1 MKYSILITLS
11 FLFCFSQN
19 TFSQTQKTKKTT
31 KLKSEHLPA
40 PTSKLKDIQTLP
52 KAPKTILE
60 NPLKNFKTS
69 NIFPEQ
75 TDNQRFIKIKKDESS
90 GLPIWIYGKLENAP
104 QQRNASIE
112 SRTFNYLEAIKE
124 PLQIENPAGEFFI
137 QKINTDKLG
146 QQHIKMQQQ
155 FQGIKIYN
163 AEIIAHTKDN
173 DIYLV
178 NGRHYPTPQLENLTP
193 SIDLQG
199 AKQIAKDDVGTFKTL
214 SMEEKKYVAGEQFE
228 TELVIFFPE
237 KNITNP
243 KLAYHLTVIPNMTER
258 WEYLI
263 DAENGNVLN
272 KYSSICKFHLS
283 STGFEPASDLH
294 SHKNCSH
301 NHKNNFE
308 KSSAGFGKSSAGL
321 KPVDDAELVNGP
333 FTANETDLFG
343 INRTIN
349 TYEVNGTYFMY
360 DGSRPMFDVNS
371 DLPSDPKGM
380 IVTVDGL
387 GNYPNNNNFDYSVLT
402 SSNNSWNYPAAVSA
416 HYNGGEAYQYFKS
429 THNRESINGEGGT
442 IISFFNIGDENGNDM
457 DNAFWNGAAMFYGNG
472 NQAFNFPL
480 QRALDVAGHEMSH
493 GVIQGTANLEYQ
505 GQSGAMNESFAD
517 IFGAMIDRDDWQMG
531 EDITNP
537 NYIPTGALRS
547 LSDPNN
553 GGSSLSTPGW
563 QPKTM
568 SEYQNLPNTPQGDNG
583 GVHINSGITNY
594 AYYLFATDIG
604 KDKAELIYY
613 RALDVYLVKSSQFV
627 DLRNA
632 VVQAA
637 NDLYGS
643 TEVNAANAAFDAVG
657 IGQGAGGT
665 YQNDVNL
672 NDGDERILHSDAGLD
687 KLYVADLAGNN
698 LADPQLSLTNVTSKP
713 SITDD
718 GKVIVFVDNEN
729 NIKYIDI
736 DWATGITDEG
746 YLETNPSGEWRN
758 IAISKDGN
766 RIAAVRTNA
775 ENIIWVYDF
784 NLGAWNDFELYN
796 PTTSDP
802 NSGST
807 VTTGEVQYAD
817 AMEFD
822 FSGEYLMYDAFN
834 KVSSSAGNN
843 EVEYWD
849 IGFLNVF
856 GNGNFATGNIE
867 KLFAGLPSGVSIG
880 NPTFAKNSPYIV
892 AFDFREEGFFSNNY
906 QILGANIQTGDNEV
920 IREGETWAYPNYS
933 VNDEQMIFDLPYQST
948 TVLGVININANKIS
962 GDAASENFLFPNGT
976 IAEKWGVWFATGER
990 DLVANENITLTDLNG
1005 KIYPNPFDKNLILEL
1020 EGEQNEASRIQ
1031 VFNLLGQAV
1040 FEKNVEVSLGKNTY
1054 DLNLKNLTAGTYF
1067 IQLQLEEGN
1076 VVMKVVK
1083 K

>member
-1 MKYSILITLS
+1 MKYSILFTCC
-11 FLFCFSQN
+11 FLLLFSKSS
-19 TFSQTQKTKKTT
+19 FSQTQKTKELQN
-31 KLKSEHLPA
+31 LKSEQLAP
-40 PTSKLKDIQTLP
+40 PTSILKDIRSLP

-60 NPLKNFKTS
+60 NPLKSFKATKA
-69 NIFPEQ
+69 FPER
-75 TDNQRFIKIKKDESS
+75 TDNHRFIKIKKDDST
-90 GLPIWIYGKLENAP
+90 GLPIWIYGRLESAP
-104 QQRNASIE
+104 QQRNTSIE
-112 SRTFNYLEAIKE
+112 SRVINYLEAIKE
-124 PLQIENPAGEFFI
+124 PLQIENPAEEFFI
-137 QKINTDKLG
+137 QKINTDNLG
-146 QQHIKMQQQ
+146 QQHIRMQQQ

-163 AEIIAHTKDN
+163 AEIIAHAKDH

-178 NGRHYPTPQLENLTP
+178 NGRYYPTPQLGDVTP
-193 SIDLQG
+193 SIDVQN
-199 AKQIAKDDVGTFKTL
+199 AQQIARDDVGTFKTL
-214 SMEEKKYVAGEQFE
+214 SFEEKKYVAGEQFE
-228 TELVIFFPE
+228 SELVIFFPE
-237 KNITNP
+237 KNTTNP

-283 STGFEPASDLH
+283 ATDFQSASDLN
-294 SHKNCSH
+294 SHKNCNH
-301 NHKNNFE
+301 NFNE
-308 KSSAGFGKSSAGL
+308 KSEADW
-321 KPVDDAELVNGP
+321 KPVAEVEVVNGP
-333 FTANETDLFG
+333 FTANATDLLG
-343 INRTIN
+343 ISRTIN
-349 TYEVNGTYFMY
+349 TYEVNGTYFLY
-360 DGSRPMFDVNS
+360 DGSRPMFDINS

-387 GNYPNNNNFDYSVLT
+387 GTYPNNSNFDYSVIT
-402 SSNNSWNYPAAVSA
+402 SSNNSWNYPAAISA
-416 HYNGGEAYQYFKS
+416 HYNGGEAYEYFKS
-429 THNRESINGEGGT
+429 THNRESINGQGGT
-442 IISFFNIGDENGNDM
+442 IISFFNISDQDGSNM

-537 NYIPTGALRS
+537 NYISTGALRS

-553 GGSSLSTPGW
+553 GGSSLNTPGW

-568 SEYQNLPNTPQGDNG
+568 AEYQNLPNTPQGDYG

-594 AYYLFATDIG
+594 AYYLFATEIG
-604 KDKAELIYY
+604 KDKAELIFY
-613 RALDVYLVKSSQFV
+613 RALDAYLVKSSQFV

-637 NDLYGS
+637 DDLYGS
-643 TEVNAANAAFDAVG
+643 SEVNAANTAFDAVG
-657 IGQGAGGT
+657 IGQGAGGN
-665 YQNDVNL
+665 YQNDVDL
-672 NDGDERILHSDAGLD
+672 NDGDERILHSDASLD
-687 KLYVADLAGNN
+687 KLYLADLVGTN

-718 GKVIVFVDNEN
+718 GRVVVFVDDEN
-729 NIKYIDI
+729 NIKFIDI
-736 DWATGITDEG
+736 DWSTGNIIED
-746 YLETNPSGEWRN
+746 YLENNPTGEWRN

-766 RIAAVRTNA
+766 RIAAVRTVA
-775 ENIIWVYDF
+775 ENVIWVFDF
-784 NLGAWNDFELYN
+784 GLLQWNNFELYN

-802 NSGST
+802 NNGST

-834 KVSSSAGNN
+834 KVASSQGNN

-849 IGFLNVF
+849 ISFLNVF
-856 GNGNFATGNIE
+856 ENGNFAAGNVE
-867 KLFAGLPSGVSIG
+867 KLFTGLPSGVSIG

-933 VNDEQMIFDLPYQST
+933 VNDEQMIFDLPYQGT
-948 TVLGVININANKIS
+948 TVLGKIDINANKIS

-990 DLVANENITLTDLNG
+990 TLVATNEINLTDLNG
-1005 KIYPNPFDKNLILEL
+1005 KIYPNPFDKNLMVEL
-1020 EGEQNEASRIQ
+1020 ESEQNEKAMIQ
-1031 VFNLLGQAV
+1031 VFNLLGQSV
-1040 FEKNVEVSLGKNTY
+1040 FEKNVNISLGKNTFE
-1054 DLNLKNLTAGTYF
+1054 LPLEKMNAGTYF
-1067 IQLQLEEGN
+1067 IQLQLEKGN
-1076 VVMKVVK
+1076 VMMKVVK
-1083 K
+1083 N

>member
-1 MKYSILITLS
+1 MKYSILFTLC

-19 TFSQTQKTKKTT
+19 SFSQTQKTKELQN
-31 KLKSEHLPA
+31 LKSEQLAP
-40 PTSKLKDIQTLP
+40 PTSDLKDIRITP

-60 NPLKNFKTS
+60 NPLKNFQAT
-69 NIFPEQ
+69 NAFPKQ
-75 TDNQRFIKIKKDESS
+75 TDNQRFIKIKKDQAT
-90 GLPIWIYGKLENAP
+90 GLPIWIYGKIENAP
-104 QQRNASIE
+104 QQRNASLE
-112 SRTFNYLEAIKE
+112 DRTINYLEALKGS
-124 PLQIENPAGEFFI
+124 LQIENPSEEFFI
-137 QKINTDKLG
+137 QKINTDKIG
-146 QQHIKMQQQ
+146 QQHIRLQQQ

-163 AEIIAHTKDN
+163 SEIIAHTKDN

-178 NGRHYPTPQLENLTP
+178 NGRHYPTPQLENITP
-193 SIDLQG
+193 TIDEQN
-199 AKQIAKDDVGTFKTL
+199 AKQIARNDVGTFKTL
-214 SMEEKKYVAGEQFE
+214 SFEEKKYVAGEQFE
-228 TELVIFFPE
+228 TELVIYFPE

-263 DAENGNVLN
+263 DAENGNVMN
-272 KYSSICKFHLS
+272 KYSSVCKFHAH
-283 STGFEPASDLH
+283 FENHAE
-294 SHKNCSH
+294 HKS
-301 NHKNNFE
+301 E
-308 KSSAGFGKSSAGL
+308 VS
-321 KPVDDAELVNGP
+321 KPVLEKNEIVEEVVNGP
-333 FTANETDLFG
+333 FTANETDLLG

-387 GNYPNNNNFDYSVLT
+387 ETYPNNSNFDYSVIT
-402 SSNNSWNYPAAVSA
+402 SPNNSWNYPAAVSA
-416 HYNGGEAYQYFKS
+416 HYNGGEAYEYFKS
-429 THNRESINGEGGT
+429 THNRESINGQGGT
-442 IISFFNIGDENGNDM
+442 IISFFNISDQNGSDM

-472 NQAFNFPL
+472 NQAFNHPL

-537 NYIPTGALRS
+537 SYISTGALRS

-553 GGSSLSTPGW
+553 GGSSLNTPGW

-568 SEYQNLPNTPQGDNG
+568 AEYQNLPNTPQGDNG

-594 AYYLFATDIG
+594 AYYLFASDIG

-643 TEVNAANAAFDAVG
+643 TEVNAANTAFDAVG

-665 YQNDVNL
+665 YQNDVDL
-672 NDGDERILHSDAGLD
+672 NDGDERILHSDADLD
-687 KLYVADLAGNN
+687 KLYLADLSGNN

-718 GKVIVFVDNEN
+718 GRVIVFVDDEN
-729 NIKYIDI
+729 NLKFIDI
-736 DWATGITDEG
+736 DWSTGDVLED
-746 YLETNPSGEWRN
+746 YLENNPTGEWRN
-758 IAISKDGN
+758 IAISKDGT
-766 RIAAVRTNA
+766 RIAAVRTTA

-784 NLGAWNDFELYN
+784 NLGVWNDFELYN

-802 NSGST
+802 NGGI

-822 FSGEYLMYDAFN
+822 FSGEYLLYDAFN
-834 KVSSSAGNN
+834 YVASSQGNN
-843 EVEYWD
+843 ELEYWD

-856 GNGNFATGNIE
+856 DNDNFASGNVE
-867 KLFAGLPSGVSIG
+867 KLFTGLPSGISIG

-892 AFDFREEGFFSNNY
+892 AFDFREEGFFSDNY
-906 QILGANIQTGDNEV
+906 QILGANIQTGDNDV

-933 VNDEQMIFDLPYQST
+933 VNDEQMIFDLPFQGT
-948 TVLGVININANKIS
+948 TVLGRIGINANKIS
-962 GDAASENFLFPNGT
+962 GDASTENFLFPNGT

-990 DLVANENITLTDLNG
+990 DLVANEIIELTELNG
-1005 KIYPNPFDKNLILEL
+1005 TIYPNPFDKNLILEL
-1020 EGEQNEASRIQ
+1020 EGEQNEEAKIQ
-1031 VFNLLGQAV
+1031 VFNLLGQSV
-1040 FEKNVEVSLGKNTY
+1040 FEKDVNIFLGKNTFELSLER
-1054 DLNLKNLTAGTYF
+1054 LNAGTYF
-1067 IQLQLEEGN
+1067 FHFQLEKGLITK
-1076 VVMKVVK
+1076 KVVK
-1083 K
+1083 E

>member
-1 MKYSILITLS
+1 MKYSILFTFS
-11 FLFCFSQN
+11 FLLLFSQN
-19 TFSQTQKTKKTT
+19 TFSQTQKTKE
-31 KLKSEHLPA
+31 LQNLQSEQLA
-40 PTSKLKDIQTLP
+40 SPTSILKDIRSIP
-52 KAPKTILE
+52 KKTKTILE
-60 NPLKNFKTS
+60 SPLKNFKTS
-69 NIFPEQ
+69 QIFPKR
-75 TDNQRFIKIKKDESS
+75 TDTQRFIKIKKDEST

-112 SRTFNYLEAIKE
+112 SRAINYLEAVKE
-124 PLQIENPAGEFFI
+124 PLQIKNPAEEFFI

-146 QQHIKMQQQ
+146 QQHIRMQQQ

-163 AEIIAHTKDN
+163 SEIIVHSKDQ

-178 NGRHYPTPQLENLTP
+178 NGRHYPTPQLENITP
-193 SIDLQG
+193 TINLDN
-199 AKQIAKDDVGTFKTL
+199 AKLVARNDVGTFKTL
-214 SMEEKKYVAGEQFE
+214 SLEEKKYVAGEQFE
-228 TELVIFFPE
+228 SELVIFFPE
-237 KNITNP
+237 KKLPTDQANP

-272 KYSSICKFHLS
+272 KYSSICKFHVS
-283 STGFEPASDLH
+283 STGLKPADDLS
-294 SHKNCSH
+294 SHKNC
-301 NHKNNFE
+301 NHKNNFA
-308 KSSAGFGKSSAGL
+308 KSSAVS
-321 KPVDDAELVNGP
+321 KPVNDTELVNGP
-333 FTANETDLFG
+333 FTTNATDLLG
-343 INRTIN
+343 ISRTIN
-349 TYEVNGTYFMY
+349 TYEVNGTYYMY
-360 DGSRPMFDVNS
+360 DGSRQMFNINS

-387 GNYPNNNNFDYSVLT
+387 GNYPSNNNFDYSVIT
-402 SSNNSWNYPAAVSA
+402 SNNNSWNYPAAISA
-416 HYNGGEAYQYFKS
+416 HYNGGEAYEYFKF

-442 IISFFNIGDENGNDM
+442 IISFFNIGDENGNEM

-472 NQAFNFPL
+472 DQAFNFPL

-537 NYIPTGALRS
+537 SYISTGALRS

-553 GGSSLSTPGW
+553 GGSSLSNAGW

-632 VVQAA
+632 VVQAT

-657 IGQGAGGT
+657 IGQGTGGT

-672 NDGDERILHSDAGLD
+672 NDGEERILHSDADLD
-687 KLYVADLAGNN
+687 KLYLADLAGIN
-698 LADPQLSLTNVTSKP
+698 LADPQLSLTNITSKP

-718 GKVIVFVDNEN
+718 GTVIVFIDDEN

-746 YLETNPSGEWRN
+746 YLENNPTGEWRN

-766 RIAAVRTNA
+766 RIAAVRTTA

-802 NSGST
+802 NGGI
-807 VTTGEVQYAD
+807 VTTGEVEYAD

-834 KVSSSAGNN
+834 KIANSAGNN

-856 GNGNFATGNIE
+856 ENGNFANGNIE

-892 AFDFREEGFFSNNY
+892 AFDFREEGFFSTNY

-933 VNDEQMIFDLPYQST
+933 VNDEQMIFDLPYQGT
-948 TVLGVININANKIS
+948 TVLGKININANKIS
-962 GDAASENFLFPNGT
+962 GDAASENFLFPDGT

-990 DLVANENITLTDLNG
+990 DLVATNEIRLADLNG
-1005 KIYPNPFDKNLILEL
+1005 KIYPNPFDENLILEL
-1020 EGEQNEASRIQ
+1020 EATQNEKTTIQ
-1031 VFNLLGQAV
+1031 IFNLLGQSV
-1040 FEKNVEVSLGKNTY
+1040 FEKNVEIAFGKNTF
-1054 DLNLKNLTAGTYF
+1054 DLNLKNLNAGNYF

-1076 VVMKVVK
+1076 VMMKIVK

>member
-1 MKYSILITLS
+1 M
-11 FLFCFSQN
+11 FCFSQN
-19 TFSQTQKTKKTT
+19 TFSQTQKTKESQN
-31 KLKSEHLPA
+31 LKSEQLAP
-40 PTSKLKDIQTLP
+40 PTSILKDIRTVP

-60 NPLKNFKTS
+60 NPLKNFKAT
-69 NIFPEQ
+69 NAFPKQ
-75 TDNQRFIKIKKDESS
+75 TGNQRFIKIKKDEAT
-90 GLPIWIYGKLENAP
+90 GLPIWIFGKLENAP
-104 QQRNASIE
+104 QQRNASLE
-112 SRTFNYLEAIKE
+112 DRTINYLEALKE
-124 PLQIENPAGEFFI
+124 PLQIENPSEEFFI
-137 QKINTDKLG
+137 QKINTDEIG
-146 QQHIKMQQQ
+146 QQHIRMQQQ

-163 AEIIAHTKDN
+163 SEIIAHTKDN

-178 NGRHYPTPQLENLTP
+178 NGRHYPTPQLENITP
-193 SIDLQG
+193 TIDQHN
-199 AKQIAKDDVGTFKTL
+199 AIQIARYDVGTFKTL
-214 SMEEKKYVAGEQFE
+214 SFEEKKYVAGEQFE
-228 TELVIFFPE
+228 SELVIYFPE

-263 DAENGNVLN
+263 DAADGNVLN
-272 KYSSICKFHLS
+272 KYSSICKFHAHL
-283 STGFEPASDLH
+283 ENHAA
-294 SHKNCSH
+294 HKS
-301 NHKNNFE
+301 E
-308 KSSAGFGKSSAGL
+308 IS
-321 KPVDDAELVNGP
+321 KPVLGKNENAVEVVNGP
-333 FTANETDLFG
+333 FTANETDLLG

-387 GNYPNNNNFDYSVLT
+387 GTFPNNSNFDYSVLT
-402 SSNNSWNYPAAVSA
+402 SPNNSWNYPAAVSA
-416 HYNGGEAYQYFKS
+416 HYNGGKAYEYFKS
-429 THNRESINGEGGT
+429 THNRESINGQGGT
-442 IISFFNIGDENGNDM
+442 IISFFNISDENGSDM

-472 NQAFNFPL
+472 NQAFNHPL

-517 IFGAMIDRDDWQMG
+517 IFGAMIDRDDWQIG

-537 NYIPTGALRS
+537 SYISTGALRS

-553 GGSSLSTPGW
+553 GGSSLNTPGW

-568 SEYQNLPNTPQGDNG
+568 TEYQNLPNTPQGDNG

-594 AYYLFATDIG
+594 AYYLFASDIG

-632 VVQAA
+632 VVQAS

-665 YQNDVNL
+665 YQNDVDL

-687 KLYVADLAGNN
+687 KLYLADLAGNN

-718 GKVIVFVDNEN
+718 GRVIVFVDDQN
-729 NIKYIDI
+729 NLRFIDI
-736 DWATGITDEG
+736 DWATGDVIED
-746 YLETNPSGEWRN
+746 YLENNPTGEWRN

-766 RIAAVRTNA
+766 RIAAVRTTV

-784 NLGAWNDFELYN
+784 DLLEWNDFELYN

-802 NSGST
+802 NGGI

-822 FSGEYLMYDAFN
+822 FSGEYVMYDAFN
-834 KVSSSAGNN
+834 KVASSQGNN

-856 GNGNFATGNIE
+856 ENGNFAFGNVE
-867 KLFAGLPSGVSIG
+867 KLFTGLPSGVSIG

-892 AFDFREEGFFSNNY
+892 AFDFREEGFFSDNY
-906 QILGANIQTGDNEV
+906 QILGANIQTGDNDV

-933 VNDEQMIFDLPYQST
+933 VNDEQMIFDLPYQGST
-948 TVLGVININANKIS
+948 LLGIININANKIS
-962 GDAASENFLFPNGT
+962 GDVSSENFLFPNGT
-976 IAEKWGVWFATGER
+976 IFEKWGVWFATGER
-990 DLVANENITLTDLNG
+990 DLVANENIELAELNG
-1005 KIYPNPFDKNLILEL
+1005 RIYPNPFDNKLILEL
-1020 EGEQNEASRIQ
+1020 DSKQNEKTRIQ
-1031 VFNLLGQAV
+1031 VFNLLGQSV
-1040 FEKNVEVSLGKNTY
+1040 FEKNVDISLGKNILVLPLEK
-1054 DLNLKNLTAGTYF
+1054 LNAGTYF

-1076 VVMKVVK
+1076 VTMKVIK
-1083 K
+1083 N

>member
-1 MKYSILITLS
+1 MKYSILFTLS

-19 TFSQTQKTKKTT
+19 IFSQTQKTKKSQN
-31 KLKSEHLPA
+31 LKSEQLAA
-40 PTSKLKDIQTLP
+40 PSSILKDIRTLP

-60 NPLKNFKTS
+60 NPLKNFKSTIPFS
-69 NIFPEQ
+69 KN
-75 TDNQRFIKIKKDESS
+75 TDNQRFIKIKKDEST
-90 GLPIWIYGKLENAP
+90 GLPIWIHGKLENAP
-104 QQRNASIE
+104 QQRSASIE
-112 SRTFNYLEAIKE
+112 SRTINYLEALKE
-124 PLQIENPAGEFFI
+124 PLQIENPAEEFFI

-146 QQHIKMQQQ
+146 QQHIRMQQQ

-163 AEIIAHTKDN
+163 SEIIAHAKDN

-178 NGRHYPTPQLENLTP
+178 NGRYYPTPQLENLTP
-193 SIDLQG
+193 SVDVQG
-199 AKQIAKDDVGTFKTL
+199 AEQIARDDVGTFKTL
-214 SMEEKKYVAGEQFE
+214 SFEEKKYVAGEQFE

-272 KYSSICKFHLS
+272 KYSSICKFHLTATDIES
-283 STGFEPASDLH
+283 ASDLN
-294 SHKNCSH
+294 SHKDCSH
-301 NHKNNFE
+301 NHTNNL
-308 KSSAGFGKSSAGL
+308 GKSEAES
-321 KPVDDAELVNGP
+321 KPVAISELVNGP
-333 FTANETDLFG
+333 FTANETDLLG

-387 GNYPNNNNFDYSVLT
+387 GTYPNNSNFDYSVIT

-416 HYNGGEAYQYFKS
+416 HYNGGEAYEYFKS
-429 THNRESINGEGGT
+429 THNRESINGQGGT
-442 IISFFNIGDENGNDM
+442 IISFFNISDENGSDM

-537 NYIPTGALRS
+537 NYISTGALRS

-553 GGSSLSTPGW
+553 GGSSLNTPGW

-568 SEYQNLPNTPQGDNG
+568 AEYQNLPNTPQGDNG

-613 RALDVYLVKSSQFV
+613 KALDDYLVKSSQFV

-637 NDLYGS
+637 SELHGS
-643 TEVNAANAAFDAVG
+643 ASAEVNAANAAFDAVG
-657 IGQGAGGT
+657 IGQGSGGT

-687 KLYVADLAGNN
+687 KLYLADLAGTN

-713 SITDD
+713 SITDN
-718 GKVIVFVDNEN
+718 GKVIVFVDDEN

-758 IAISKDGN
+758 IAISKDGT

-784 NLGAWNDFELYN
+784 NLASWNQFELYN
-796 PTTSDP
+796 PTTSNP
-802 NSGST
+802 NGGI

-834 KVSSSAGNN
+834 QVASSQGNN
-843 EVEYWD
+843 AVEYWD

-892 AFDFREEGFFSNNY
+892 AFDFREEGFFSDNY
-906 QILGANIQTGDNEV
+906 QIWGANIQTGDNEV

-933 VNDEQMIFDLPYQST
+933 VNDEQMIFDLPYQGT
-948 TVLGVININANKIS
+948 TVLGKININANKIS
-962 GDAASENFLFPNGT
+962 GDAASEDFLFPNGT
-976 IAEKWGVWFATGER
+976 IAEKWGIWFATGER
-990 DLVANENITLTDLNG
+990 DLVANENIELTELNG
-1005 KIYPNPFDKNLILEL
+1005 KIYPNPFDENLILEM
-1020 EGEQNEASRIQ
+1020 EGEQNEKTMIH
-1031 VFNLLGQAV
+1031 VFNLLGQSV
-1040 FEKNVEVSLGKNTY
+1040 FEQSINISLGKNKF
-1054 DLNLKNLTAGTYF
+1054 DLNLKSLNAGTYF
-1067 IQLQLEEGN
+1067 IQLQLEKGN
-1076 VVMKVVK
+1076 VMMKVVK
-1083 K
+1083 N

>member
-1 MKYSILITLS
+1 MKYSILFTLS
-11 FLFCFSQN
+11 FLLLFSQN
-19 TFSQTQKTKKTT
+19 SFSQTQKTKELQN
-31 KLKSEHLPA
+31 LKSEKLAP
-40 PTSKLKDIQTLP
+40 PTSILKEIRSIPQ
-52 KAPKTILE
+52 APKTVLE
-60 NPLKNFKTS
+60 NPLKNFKATQA
-69 NIFPEQ
+69 FPKR
-75 TDNQRFIKIKKDESS
+75 TDNQRFINIRKDEST

-104 QQRNASIE
+104 QQRNGSIE
-112 SRTFNYLEAIKE
+112 SRAINYLEAIKE
-124 PLQIENPAGEFFI
+124 PLQIESPAEEFFI

-146 QQHIKMQQQ
+146 QQHIRMQQQ

-163 AEIIAHTKDN
+163 SEIIVHAKDN

-178 NGRHYPTPQLENLTP
+178 NGRHYPTPQLENITP
-193 SIDLQG
+193 TIDLQN
-199 AKQIAKDDVGTFKTL
+199 AKQVAQNDVGTFKTL
-214 SMEEKKYVAGEQFE
+214 SFEEKKYVAGEQFE
-228 TELVIFFPE
+228 SELVIFFPE
-237 KNITNP
+237 KNIANP

-283 STGFEPASDLH
+283 ATGLKSAADLST
-294 SHKNCSH
+294 HKNCNH
-301 NHKNNFE
+301 NHE
-308 KSSAGFGKSSAGL
+308 VKSSVDWKLKSETDS
-321 KPVDDAELVNGP
+321 KPVADLELVNGP
-333 FTANETDLFG
+333 FTANETDLLG

-360 DGSRPMFDVNS
+360 DGSRPMFDINS

-387 GNYPNNNNFDYSVLT
+387 GNYPNNNNFDYSVIT

-416 HYNGGEAYQYFKS
+416 HYNGGEAYQYFKT
-429 THNRESINGEGGT
+429 THNRESINGSGGT
-442 IISFFNIGDENGNDM
+442 IISFFNIGDENGSDM

-517 IFGAMIDRDDWQMG
+517 IFGAMIDRNDWQMG
-531 EDITNP
+531 EDITNTS
-537 NYIPTGALRS
+537 YIASGALRS

-553 GGSSLSTPGW
+553 GGSSLSNAGW

-613 RALDVYLVKSSQFV
+613 RALDAYLVKSSQFV

-637 NDLYGS
+637 TDLYGS

-665 YQNDVNL
+665 YQNDVGL
-672 NDGDERILHSDAGLD
+672 NDGEERVLHSNANLDA
-687 KLYVADLAGNN
+687 LYLSDLAGNPFSFSN
-698 LADPQLSLTNVTSKP
+698 PQLSLTNITSKP
-713 SITDD
+713 SVTDD
-718 GKVIVFVDNEN
+718 GRVIVFVDDQN
-729 NIKYIDI
+729 NIKFIDL
-736 DWATGITDEG
+736 DWLTGDKVED
-746 YLETNPSGEWRN
+746 YLENNPSGEWRN

-766 RIAAVRTNA
+766 RIAAVRTAA

-784 NLGAWNDFELYN
+784 DLGTWNDFELYN

-802 NSGST
+802 NGGV

-849 IGFLNVF
+849 ISFLNVF
-856 GNGNFATGNIE
+856 ENGNFATGNIE

-880 NPTFAKNSPYIV
+880 NATFAKNSPYIV
-892 AFDFREEGFFSNNY
+892 AFDFREEGFFSDQF

-948 TVLGVININANKIS
+948 TVLGKININANKIS

-976 IAEKWGVWFATGER
+976 VAEKWGVWFAIGER
-990 DLVANENITLTDLNG
+990 DLVATNEISLAELNG
-1005 KIYPNPFDKNLILEL
+1005 KIYPNPFDENLILEL
-1020 EGEQNEASRIQ
+1020 EGEQNEKTTIQ
-1031 VFNLLGQAV
+1031 VFNLLGQSV
-1040 FEKNVEVSLGKNTY
+1040 FEKNVEIALGKNTF
-1054 DLNLKNLTAGTYF
+1054 DLNLKSLNAGTYF
-1067 IQLQLEEGN
+1067 IQLQLEKGN
-1076 VVMKVVK
+1076 VMMKVVK

>member
-1 MKYSILITLS
+1 MKYSILFTYC
-11 FLFCFSQN
+11 FLLLFSQN
-19 TFSQTQKTKKTT
+19 TFSQTQKIKE
-31 KLKSEHLPA
+31 LQNLQSEQLAA
-40 PTSKLKDIQTLP
+40 PTSILKDIRSIP
-52 KAPKTILE
+52 KKSKTVLE
-60 NPLKNFKTS
+60 NPLNNFKAT
-69 NIFPEQ
+69 NTFPAR
-75 TDNQRFIKIKKDESS
+75 TDNQRFIKIKKDEST

-112 SRTFNYLEAIKE
+112 SRTINYLDAIKE
-124 PLQIENPAGEFFI
+124 SLQIENPAEEFFI

-146 QQHIKMQQQ
+146 QQHIRMQQQ

-163 AEIIAHTKDN
+163 AEIIAHTKDD
-173 DIYLV
+173 DIYLI
-178 NGRHYPTPQLENLTP
+178 NGRHYPTPQLENITAT
-193 SIDLQG
+193 IDLDN
-199 AKQIAKDDVGTFKTL
+199 AKQVARNDVGTFKTL
-214 SMEEKKYVAGEQFE
+214 SFEEKKYVAGEQFE
-228 TELVIFFPE
+228 SELVIFFPE
-237 KNITNP
+237 KNTTNP

-272 KYSSICKFHLS
+272 KYSSICKFHAH
-283 STGFEPASDLH
+283 FENHAA
-294 SHKNCSH
+294 HKSEISKPNLE
-301 NHKNNFE
+301 KNENVVE
-308 KSSAGFGKSSAGL
+308 
-321 KPVDDAELVNGP
+321 VVNGP
-333 FTANETDLFG
+333 FTANETDLLG

-387 GNYPNNNNFDYSVLT
+387 GNYPNDNNFDYSVIT
-402 SSNNSWNYPAAVSA
+402 STNNSWNYPAAVST

-429 THNRESINGEGGT
+429 THSRESINGEGGT
-442 IISFFNIGDENGNDM
+442 IISFFNIGDENGNEM

-537 NYIPTGALRS
+537 SYISTGALRS

-568 SEYQNLPNTPQGDNG
+568 SEYQNLPNTPQGDYG

-613 RALDVYLVKSSQFV
+613 RALDAYLVKSSQFV

-687 KLYVADLAGNN
+687 NLYLADLAGTN

-718 GKVIVFVDNEN
+718 GKVIVFVDDEN
-729 NIKYIDI
+729 NLKFIDI
-736 DWATGITDEG
+736 DWVTGDVLED
-746 YLETNPSGEWRN
+746 YLENNPTGEWRN

-766 RIAAVRTNA
+766 RIAAVRTTA
-775 ENIIWVYDF
+775 ENIIWVFDF

-802 NSGST
+802 NGGII
-807 VTTGEVQYAD
+807 TTGEVQYAD

-834 KVSSSAGNN
+834 NVSSSQGNN
-843 EVEYWD
+843 AVEYWD

-856 GNGNFATGNIE
+856 ENGNFAAGNIE
-867 KLFAGLPSGVSIG
+867 KLFTGLPSGVSIG

-892 AFDFREEGFFSNNY
+892 AFDFREEGFFSNTY

-933 VNDEQMIFDLPYQST
+933 VNDEQMIFDLPYQGT
-948 TVLGVININANKIS
+948 TVLGKININANKIS
-962 GDAASENFLFPNGT
+962 GDAASENFLFPDGT

-990 DLVANENITLTDLNG
+990 DLVATNEIKLADLNG
-1005 KIYPNPFDKNLILEL
+1005 KVYPNPFDKNLILEL
-1020 EGEQNEASRIQ
+1020 EGEQNEKTTIQ
-1031 VFNLLGQAV
+1031 VFNLLGQSV
-1040 FEKNVEVSLGKNTY
+1040 FEKNVDITLGKNTF
-1054 DLNLKNLTAGTYF
+1054 DLPLEKLNAGTYF

-1076 VVMKVVK
+1076 VTMKVIK

>member
-1 MKYSILITLS
+1 MKYSILFTCF
-11 FLFCFSQN
+11 FLLLFSQN
-19 TFSQTQKTKKTT
+19 TFSQTQKTKELQN
-31 KLKSEHLPA
+31 LKSEQLAP
-40 PTSKLKDIQTLP
+40 PTSILKEIRSIP
-52 KAPKTILE
+52 KEPKTILE
-60 NPLKNFKTS
+60 NPLRNFKATQA
-69 NIFPEQ
+69 FPER
-75 TDNQRFIKIKKDESS
+75 TDHQRFIKIKKDEST

-112 SRTFNYLEAIKE
+112 TRVTNYLEAIKA
-124 PLQIENPAGEFFI
+124 PLQIENPAEEFFI
-137 QKINTDKLG
+137 QKINTDNLG
-146 QQHIKMQQQ
+146 QQHIRMQQQ

-163 AEIIAHTKDN
+163 SEIIAHAEDN
-173 DIYLV
+173 DIYLI
-178 NGRHYPTPQLENLTP
+178 NGRHYPTPQLENITP
-193 SIDLQG
+193 TIDLDN
-199 AKQIAKDDVGTFKTL
+199 AKQVARNDVGNFKTL
-214 SMEEKKYVAGEQFE
+214 SFEEKKYVAGEQFE
-228 TELVIFFPE
+228 SELVIFFPE
-237 KNITNP
+237 KSTTNP
-243 KLAYHLTVIPNMTER
+243 RLAYHLTVIPNMTER

-283 STGFEPASDLH
+283 ATDLESAADLN
-294 SHKNCSH
+294 SHKTCHH
-301 NHKNNFE
+301 NFNE
-308 KSSAGFGKSSAGL
+308 KSIAGSKPVDDKL
-321 KPVDDAELVNGP
+321 KPVDDVEVVNGP
-333 FTANETDLFG
+333 FTADATDLLG
-343 INRTIN
+343 ITRTIN
-349 TYEVNGTYFMY
+349 TYEVNGTYYMY
-360 DGSRPMFDVNS
+360 DGSRPMFDINA

-387 GNYPNNNNFDYSVLT
+387 GTYPNNNDFDYTVLT
-402 SSNNSWNYPAAVSA
+402 STNNSWNYPAAISA
-416 HYNGGEAYQYFKS
+416 HYNGGKAYEYFKS
-429 THNRESINGEGGT
+429 THNRESINGDGGT
-442 IISFFNIGDENGNDM
+442 IISFFNISDEDGSEM

-537 NYIPTGALRS
+537 SYISTGALRS

-553 GGSSLSTPGW
+553 GGSSLSNAGW

-568 SEYQNLPNTPQGDNG
+568 AEYQNLPNTPQGDNG

-594 AYYLFATDIG
+594 AYYLFATEIG

-657 IGQGAGGT
+657 IGQGTGGT

-672 NDGDERILHSDAGLD
+672 NDGDERILHSDAALD
-687 KLYVADLAGNN
+687 NLYLADLAGAN
-698 LADPQLSLTNVTSKP
+698 LADPQLSLTNITSKP

-718 GKVIVFVDNEN
+718 GRVIVFIDAEN
-729 NIKYIDI
+729 NIKFIDI
-736 DWATGITDEG
+736 DWATGDVLED
-746 YLETNPSGEWRN
+746 YLENNPTGEWRN
-758 IAISKDGN
+758 ITISKDGN
-766 RIAAVRTNA
+766 RIAAVRTAA

-784 NLGAWNDFELYN
+784 NLGEWNDFELYN

-802 NSGST
+802 NGGI

-834 KVSSSAGNN
+834 QVASSQGNN
-843 EVEYWD
+843 AVEYWD
-849 IGFLNVF
+849 IGFLNIF
-856 GNGNFATGNIE
+856 ENGNFATGNIE

-892 AFDFREEGFFSNNY
+892 AFDFREEGFFSTNY
-906 QILGANIQTGDNEV
+906 QVLGANIQTGDNEV

-933 VNDEQMIFDLPYQST
+933 VNDEQMIFDLPYQGT
-948 TVLGVININANKIS
+948 TVLGKININANKIS

-976 IAEKWGVWFATGER
+976 VAEKWGVWFATGER
-990 DLVANENITLTDLNG
+990 DLVTTNEINLADLKG
-1005 KIYPNPFDKNLILEL
+1005 KIYPNPFDENLILEL
-1020 EGEQNEASRIQ
+1020 EGEQKEKTMIQ

-1040 FEKNVEVSLGKNTY
+1040 FEENVDISLGKNTF
-1054 DLNLKNLTAGTYF
+1054 DLNLRRLNAGTYF
-1067 IQLQLEEGN
+1067 IQLQLEKGN
-1076 VVMKVVK
+1076 VMMKIVK

>member
-1 MKYSILITLS
+1 MKYSILFTLI
-11 FLFCFSQN
+11 FLFCFTQN
-19 TFSQTQKTKKTT
+19 TFSQTQKTKESQH
-31 KLKSEHLPA
+31 LKSEQLA
-40 PTSKLKDIQTLP
+40 RPTSILKDIRTLP

-60 NPLKNFKTS
+60 NPLKNFKATQS
-69 NIFPEQ
+69 FPEQ
-75 TDNQRFIKIKKDESS
+75 TDNQRFIKIKKDETT
-90 GLPIWIYGKLENAP
+90 GLPIWIYGKLANAP

-112 SRTFNYLEAIKE
+112 SRAINYLEAIKAS
-124 PLQIENPAGEFFI
+124 LQIENPAEEFFI
-137 QKINTDKLG
+137 QKQTTDHLG
-146 QQHIKMQQQ
+146 QQHIRLQQQ

-163 AEIIAHTKDN
+163 SEIIAHTKDD

-178 NGRHYPTPQLENLTP
+178 NGRHYPTPQLENVTP
-193 SIDLQG
+193 SIDLPN
-199 AKQIAKDDVGTFKTL
+199 AKQIARDDVGTFKTL
-214 SMEEKKYVAGEQFE
+214 SFEEKKYVAGEQFE
-228 TELVIFFPE
+228 SELVIYFPE
-237 KNITNP
+237 QNMSTDQLATMQP
-243 KLAYHLTVIPNMTER
+243 KLAYHLTIIPNMTER

-272 KYSSICKFHLS
+272 KYSSICKFHAHLENHATHKSNLS
-283 STGFEPASDLH
+283 KTVL
-294 SHKNCSH
+294 
-301 NHKNNFE
+301 E
-308 KSSAGFGKSSAGL
+308 KSENT
-321 KPVDDAELVNGP
+321 AEVVNGP
-333 FTANETDLFG
+333 FTANATDLLG
-343 INRTIN
+343 ITRTIN

-360 DGSRPMFDVNS
+360 DGSRPMFDINS

-387 GNYPNNNNFDYSVLT
+387 GTFPNNSNFDYSVLT
-402 SSNNSWNYPAAVSA
+402 SPNNTWDYPAAISA

-429 THNRESINGEGGT
+429 THNRESINGLGGT
-442 IISFFNIGDENGNDM
+442 IISFFNISEDDGSDM

-517 IFGAMIDRDDWQMG
+517 IFGAMIDRDDWQIG

-537 NYIPTGALRS
+537 NYISTGALRS

-553 GGSSLSTPGW
+553 GGSSLSNPGW

-568 SEYQNLPNTPQGDNG
+568 AEYQNLPNTPQGDNG

-594 AYYLFATDIG
+594 AYYLFATEVG
-604 KDKAELIYY
+604 KDKAELIYF

-632 VVQAA
+632 VVQAS

-687 KLYVADLAGNN
+687 KLYLADLAGNN
-698 LADPQLSLTNVTSKP
+698 LADPQLSLTNISSKP

-718 GKVIVFVDNEN
+718 GRVIVFVDNQN
-729 NIKYIDI
+729 NLKFIDI
-736 DWATGITDEG
+736 DWSTGDVIEDF
-746 YLETNPSGEWRN
+746 LENNPTGEWRN

-766 RIAAVRTNA
+766 RIAGVRTVA
-775 ENIIWVYDF
+775 ENIIWVFDF
-784 NLGAWNDFELYN
+784 DLLQWNDFELYN
-796 PTTSDP
+796 PTTSNP
-802 NSGST
+802 NGGV
-807 VTTGEVQYAD
+807 VTTGEVRYAD

-834 KVSSSAGNN
+834 QVSSSQGNN
-843 EVEYWD
+843 AVEYWD

-856 GNGNFATGNIE
+856 DNGNFAAGNIE
-867 KLFAGLPSGVSIG
+867 KLFTGLPSGISIG

-892 AFDFREEGFFSNNY
+892 AFDFREEGFFSDNY
-906 QILGANIQTGDNEV
+906 QILGANIQTGDNDV

-933 VNDEQMIFDLPYQST
+933 VNDGQMIFDLPYQGT
-948 TVLGVININANKIS
+948 TVLGIININANKIS
-962 GDAASENFLFPNGT
+962 GDANSENFLFPNGT

-990 DLVANENITLTDLNG
+990 DLVANENIALTELNG
-1005 KIYPNPFDKNLILEL
+1005 KIYPNPFDENLILEL
-1020 EGEQNEASRIQ
+1020 ESEQTEKSTIQ
-1031 VFNLLGQAV
+1031 VFNLLGQSV
-1040 FEKNVEVSLGKNTY
+1040 FEKNIDISLGKNTF
-1054 DLNLKNLTAGTYF
+1054 DLPLGKLNAGTYF
-1067 IQLQLEEGN
+1067 IQLPLEKGN
-1076 VVMKVVK
+1076 VMMKVVK
-1083 K
+1083 N